1 MDLSTMT
8 AEILSK
14 IPQAMIPTAADGD
27 LIRRY
32 QKFFKQHEEA
42 VVKGFYDVAFSDAST
57 KGHLNPAERPARE
70 NTLREWYKITTSGH
84 FDNHYWTWQ
93 ALVGIVHVKH
103 NIPNSAMLSMW
114 GWIINFLQ
122 TRLLEELP
130 AAEALAA
137 IQILQKVQATV
148 CSLIVESFILTQ
160 QEAITRASGLKPAIQ
175 KRFIYIEID
184 SMLKQGR
191 ATLQAN
197 MQQAAA

>member
-1 MDLSTMT
+1 MMAHTGGGQIWTLIPPVPWSVLHADL
-8 AEILSK
+8 
-14 IPQAMIPTAADGD
+14 Q
-27 LIRRY
+27 
-32 QKFFKQHEEA
+32 
-42 VVKGFYDVAFSDAST
+42 
-57 KGHLNPAERPARE
+57 
-70 NTLREWYKITTSGH
+70 YKITTSGH